1 MTLTRRTLA
10 AALLL
15 AAAPAMAQQ
24 AAGPDPVAALRTFY
38 AKPERAPVEPFMSP
52 RLRRLYEAQKRRSAT
67 AEGPMSGLDFAFA
80 CGCQDHDE
88 NYQARNRY
96 RLVSRD
102 ERKAKVTVTLK
113 IFADQPETQD
123 ITYDLALVNG
133 RWLIDDV
140 SGASGDIAWVLSR
153 LLQIRG

>member
-1 MTLTRRTLA
+1 
-10 AALLL
+10 
-15 AAAPAMAQQ
+15 
-24 AAGPDPVAALRTFY
+24 
-38 AKPERAPVEPFMSP
+38 
-52 RLRRLYEAQKRRSAT
+52 
-67 AEGPMSGLDFAFA
+67 MSGLDFAFA

>member
-1 MTLTRRTLA
+1 M
-10 AALLL
+10 
-15 AAAPAMAQQ
+15 
-24 AAGPDPVAALRTFY
+24 
-38 AKPERAPVEPFMSP
+38 
-52 RLRRLYEAQKRRSAT
+52 
-67 AEGPMSGLDFAFA
+67 
-80 CGCQDHDE
+80 
-88 NYQARNRY
+88 
-96 RLVSRD
+96 
-102 ERKAKVTVTLK
+102 TVTLK

>member
-10 AALLL
+10 AALIL
-15 AAAPAMAQQ
+15 AAAPALAQQ
-24 AAGPDPVAALRTFY
+24 AAGPDPVAALRAFY

-52 RLRRLYEAQKRRSAT
+52 RLRRLYAAQQERSRRS
-67 AEGPMSGLDFAFA
+67 GDVMSGLDFAFA

>member
-10 AALLL
+10 AALILV
-15 AAAPAMAQQ
+15 AAPALAQQ
-24 AAGPDPVAALRTFY
+24 AAGPDPVAALRAFY

-52 RLRRLYEAQKRRSAT
+52 RLRRLYAAQQERSRRS
-67 AEGPMSGLDFAFA
+67 GDVMSGLDFAFA

-102 ERKAKVTVTLK
+102 ERTAKVTVTLK